1 MREFRR
7 LIRIEMRTVI
17 REFDD
22 AIAAL
27 ELVRDAVWSKN
38 KERGFENVTVFL
50 LCFENVFGHS
60 ERLMAEMFPKLE
72 SIKDH
77 ILAGRFDDANIAVLA
92 LLAWLRGVRSRLHAN
107 EMTNEP
113 RSDNISDNE

>member
-1 MREFRR
+1 M
-7 LIRIEMRTVI
+7 

-38 KERGFENVTVFL
+38 KERGFESVTVFL
-50 LCFENVFGHS
+50 VCFKNVFGHS
-60 ERLMAEMFPKLE
+60 ESFMAEMFPKLE

-92 LLAWLRGVRSRLHAN
+92 LLAWLRGVRSKLQAN
-107 EMTNEP
+107 EMIHEP
-113 RSDNISDNE
+113 RLDNMTENE